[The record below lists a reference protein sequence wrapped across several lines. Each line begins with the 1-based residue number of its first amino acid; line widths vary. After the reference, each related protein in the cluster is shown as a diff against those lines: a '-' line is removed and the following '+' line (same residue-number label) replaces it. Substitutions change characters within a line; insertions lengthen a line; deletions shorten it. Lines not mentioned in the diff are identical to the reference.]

1 MLAALGGLSVGAN
14 LTRPPLF
21 GLLSNL
27 THEQEQGANIGVA
40 QGAGSL
46 ARILGPLF
54 GTTTLDYLP
63 ALPYLICTG
72 LLLVTAW
79 IFLRKTGGRPI
90 PGLPSSAVDNSFL
103 P

>member
-1 MLAALGGLSVGAN
+1 
-14 LTRPPLF
+14 
-21 GLLSNL
+21 
-27 THEQEQGANIGVA
+27 
-40 QGAGSL
+40 
-46 ARILGPLF
+46 LGPLF

-79 IFLRKTGGRPI
+79 IFLRKTGGHPI